1 MSWRYWP
8 ILGCVVATGAVA
20 APFQLPPFSDV
31 APEPP
36 PHLLHQEQKFEDG
49 YLEVSVLMR
58 WDVAGG
64 WQAHVMPGNQPHSNR
79 MAMPIHQ
86 VSKYLEGY
94 VDALEATREA
104 RRPTIIYQET
114 NP

>member
-1 MSWRYWP
+1 MTARKAGGTSGRS
-8 ILGCVVATGAVA
+8 VTAQRAGAKSSRRSA
-20 APFQLPPFSDV
+20 AGRVGD
-31 APEPP
+31 
-36 PHLLHQEQKFEDG
+36 
-49 YLEVSVLMR
+49 
-58 WDVAGG
+58 G

-86 VSKYLEGY
+86 VSQYLEGY

-114 NP
+114 KP